1 MTIPMPDSTPTGTL
15 MRTENHR
22 LWQLI
27 SPALPV
33 GAFQYSQGLEAAIE
47 RGLVCDEL
55 TARDWIGGVL
65 GHLVAEVDLPVLR
78 RVFEAWARDDEA
90 AVARWNAVAR
100 ACRETSE
107 LRAEDMQMG
116 LALAE
121 LAAALGRRVPRTEL
135 GYVSA
140 FAVQAA
146 NTGVSLDE
154 ALHGYAWAWCE
165 NQALVAVRAVPLG
178 HLEGQ
183 RMLVALAE
191 QIGTAVAV
199 SACVGDEEIGR
210 TLPGFALA
218 GMFHETQ
225 YSRVFRS

>member
-1 MTIPMPDSTPTGTL
+1 
-15 MRTENHR
+15 MRTEDHR

-33 GAFQYSQGLEAAIE
+33 GAFQYSQGLEGAIE
-47 RGLVCDEL
+47 RCLVSDEP

-65 GHLVAEVDLPVLR
+65 AHVVAEVDLPVLR
-78 RVFEAWARDDEA
+78 RVYEAWSRGDEA
-90 AVARWNAVAR
+90 AVLSWDATAR

-107 LRAEDMQMG
+107 LRAEDAQMG
-116 LALAE
+116 FAMGE
-121 LAAALGRRVPRTEL
+121 LATALDERMPSASL
-135 GYVSA
+135 GYVAA
-140 FAVQAA
+140 FAVRAV
-146 NTGVSLDE
+146 NVGLTLDT

-165 NQALVAVRAVPLG
+165 NQALIAVRALPLG

-183 RMLVALAE
+183 RMLRALADR
-191 QIGTAVAV
+191 IDPAVEV
-199 SACVGDEEIGR
+199 SGRIEDDAIGR
-210 TLPGFALA
+210 TLPGFAMA